1 MFAAI
6 KHFLLFRASAF
17 LLLTPWTLS
26 SPDVSARA
34 EVTVKRI
41 GRGRPGVAAF
51 ALVSRERGKLGKGGP
66 TYLRTSPPDPAG
78 ASS

>member
-51 ALVSRERGKLGKGGP
+51 ALVSRDRGKLGP
-66 TYLRTSPPDPAG
+66 TYLRTSPPDPPG